1 VKINATFA
9 KKIKMTSGLKYF
21 LIILFSFPV
30 NLEAFCFDAQ
40 LSSGGEPVITC
51 IEGNIFAGKMDFADN
66 APVFPYY
73 DMLLVKDDSHLST
86 SKLYTYFLL
95 NYDSRKYLLNNIKY
109 QLKNPTVNNYTPSPD
124 YYLYMLEKIVI

>member
-1 VKINATFA
+1 MKINAIFA

-30 NLEAFCFDAQ
+30 NSEAFCFDAQ
-40 LSSGGEPVITC
+40 PSSGEPVITC
-51 IEGNIFAGKMDFADN
+51 IEGNIFAGKMDSADN

-73 DMLLVKDDSHLST
+73 DLLVKDDSHLST
-86 SKLYTYFLL
+86 SKLHTCFLL